1 MPIKRQLMQTTRP
14 VNVDEYIE
22 SFPLATQVLLKQLRD
37 VFKRAAPK
45 AEESISYGLA
55 AYKHHGPLVYFGGFK
70 AHIGFY
76 PTGTS
81 LAQFEN
87 ELAPYK
93 RSKGTV
99 QFPLNEP
106 LPLKLIEKIVKYRV
120 EENEAKA
127 AAKKK

>member
-1 MPIKRQLMQTTRP
+1 MTKPS
-14 VNVDEYIE
+14 NVDEYIA
-22 SFPLATQVLLKQLRD
+22 SFSLQTQTLLTQLRD

-55 AYKHHGPLVYFGGFK
+55 AYKYHGPLIYFGGFK
-70 AHIGFY
+70 AHVSLF

-81 LAQFEN
+81 LALFDD

-120 EENEAKA
+120 KENEEKA
-127 AAKKK
+127 AVKKKK

>member
-1 MPIKRQLMQTTRP
+1 MQTTKP
-14 VNVDEYIE
+14 ANVDQYIAG
-22 SFPLATQVLLKQLRD
+22 FPPATQALLKGLRD
-37 VFKRAAPK
+37 VLTKAAPK

-55 AYKHHGPLVYFGGFK
+55 AYKLHGPLIYFGGFK

-81 LAQFEN
+81 LAQFDD

-99 QFPLNEP
+99 QFPLDKP

-120 EENEAKA
+120 KENEAKA
-127 AAKKK
+127 LAKKKK